1 MTQYVSREK
10 HLRALESK
18 RKKEGTRTLLN
29 NTPKYSFNTDLCT
42 AMVPANIP
50 LFKIKNANFR
60 NFLLKYTGQNI
71 SKESILRKNYLG
83 DCYSNTINSIRAYVE
98 NIKL

>member
-1 MTQYVSREK
+1 M
-10 HLRALESK
+10 RALKSIK
-18 RKKEGTRTLLN
+18 KKERTRTLLN

-50 LFKIKNANFR
+50 LFKMKNASFR

-71 SKESILRKNYLG
+71 PKESILRKNYVD
-83 DCYSNTINSIRAYVE
+83 DCYSNTINFIKAYVE